1 MKVINYRSS
10 GDKLFVATFQ
20 EEQIGIYAA
29 KQTGALQRAV
39 EYFRPRKREREL
51 IQIQLKE

>member
-1 MKVINYRSS
+1 MKVINYRSG

-51 IQIQLKE
+51 IQIQLKG

>member
-1 MKVINYRSS
+1 MNVINYRSG

-20 EEQIGIYAA
+20 EEQIGIYAS
-29 KQTGALQRAV
+29 KLNGAMQRAV

>member
-1 MKVINYRSS
+1 MKVINYRSG

-29 KQTGALQRAV
+29 KLNGAMQRAV

>member
-1 MKVINYRSS
+1 MKVINYRSG

-20 EEQIGIYAA
+20 EEQICIYAA
-29 KQTGALQRAV
+29 KQNGAMQRAV

>member
-1 MKVINYRSS
+1 MKVINYRSG

-20 EEQIGIYAA
+20 EEQIGIYAS
-29 KQTGALQRAV
+29 KLNGAMQRAV